1 MTRPTTDTLREQG
14 LICTAI
20 KLDGQP
26 CCYKKRPGYNV
37 CARHGAPTTP
47 VITAPPIT
55 CECPVCYEVKP
66 ATLMPCNHSVCDECS
81 ERWFNNN
88 TTCPMCRAVVKEPV
102 RPSGVERRLN
112 GTYNTVVVFLNEL
125 DYIYNGGINNSRD
138 RTPSA
143 ALELLN
149 LIDTVRP
156 VLVQNRRL
164 LVNAAARSESAV

>member
-1 MTRPTTDTLREQG
+1 MTRPTTDTLRERG

-37 CARHGAPTTP
+37 CSRHGAPTTP
-47 VITAPPIT
+47 VVTAPPIT

-66 ATLMPCNHSVCDECS
+66 AKLLPCKHSVCDDCS
-81 ERWFNNN
+81 ESWFINN

-102 RPSGVERRLN
+102 KPSGVERRINQTYGTIAWFLN
-112 GTYNTVVVFLNEL
+112 SVDEIYNTTNRV
-125 DYIYNGGINNSRD
+125 RD
-138 RTPSA
+138 NDPA
-143 ALELLN
+143 AAMELLQI
-149 LIDTVRP
+149 IDLVRP
-156 VLVQNRRL
+156 IISHNRRL